1 QSPRARS
8 LAGLGVPRRDP
19 RWPRLGDAHPRRR
32 RLRWHLRDRRR
43 PPRPVPVHVP
53 GSLRPARHRPPRP
66 QRRTGRRQTEDDLM
80 SAEPE
85 PKVTEAP
92 VEDIAL
98 AGARATYRGKKL
110 PAWVMPVIALVIL
123 GALGVLGLV
132 TDMGMLT
139 TLTSVLFYMV
149 IAQGWNLLGGYGGY
163 LNFGA
168 AIFAG
173 SGAYAAAWLANEWG
187 WTMWQTF
194 LPAGFAAVLV
204 SLVLGY
210 ATLRLRSHYFAIFTI
225 VFTFLAM
232 VVVKNTPALGG
243 SLGLYAFLD
252 TDL

>member
-1 QSPRARS
+1 
-8 LAGLGVPRRDP
+8 
-19 RWPRLGDAHPRRR
+19 
-32 RLRWHLRDRRR
+32 
-43 PPRPVPVHVP
+43 
-53 GSLRPARHRPPRP
+53 
-66 QRRTGRRQTEDDLM
+66 M
-80 SAEPE
+80 SAETE
-85 PKVTEAP
+85 PQATES

-98 AGARATYRGKKL
+98 AGARATYRGRRL
-110 PAWVMPVIALVIL
+110 PSWVMPVIAVAIL
-123 GALGVLGLV
+123 GGLGVLGLV

-139 TLTSVLFYMV
+139 TLTTVLFYMV

-225 VFTFLAM
+225 V
-232 VVVKNTPALGG
+232 
-243 SLGLYAFLD
+243 
-252 TDL
+252 